1 MPNHLRKI
9 LLLLIFF
16 ILPYYFWKNADF
28 FKEKVSVQE
37 EISESSLLSAL
48 LNHSSNQTE
57 IRQPAELAQETFV
70 QEAPKEEV
78 SEETNEEVKVM
89 PIVISDHSTLETEE
103 RAKEFSLLKSKC
115 PINQNNFNINFS
127 YENDNF
133 EVFLTK
139 NKEEEFWQWLKV
151 NYPKL
156 GKDSFTII
164 EL

>member
-1 MPNHLRKI
+1 M
-9 LLLLIFF
+9 
-16 ILPYYFWKNADF
+16 PYYFWKNADF
-28 FKEKVSVQE
+28 FKEKVLVQE
-37 EISESSLLSAL
+37 EISKPSLLSAL